1 MKSEA
6 IAAVGAG
13 ATYIVEVVDRHGRV
27 TQRSIERN
35 NVPLQGLNH
44 IAAVVF
50 KGATQVNPWYLAPY
64 EGDYTPTPGDTAA
77 TIAAAAV
84 EITTYSLAQRAEFNE
99 GAVADGSVDNSAN
112 KAELTFTADKTV
124 RGVFM
129 ISSSPKG
136 GNTGTL
142 ISVVPF
148 SSPKTVPNGSVLRI
162 VSGFAFA
169 SI

>member
-13 ATYIVEVVDRHGRV
+13 ATYIVEVVAPDG
-27 TQRSIERN
+27 TASQRSVEHN
-35 NVPLQGLNH
+35 NVPIQGLNH

-77 TIAAAAV
+77 AIAAAAQ
-84 EITTYSLAQRAEFNE
+84 EITTYTLSQRPEFVE
-99 GAVADGSVDNSAN
+99 GAVADGAVDNTAN
-112 KAELTFTADKTV
+112 KAELTFTADKVV
-124 RGVFM
+124 RGAFM

-136 GNTGTL
+136 ATTGTL
-142 ISVVPF
+142 LSVVPF
-148 SSPKTVPNGSVLRI
+148 SSPKTVPNGSALRI